1 MLCLISSSFS
11 MPQVQIEDQQGQA
24 VGQVLQVSSPS
35 QQDLQGITSAQL
47 VHPGE
52 LTEEQQQ
59 QVQDEFKLLLLRLVI
74 CIVACF

>member
-1 MLCLISSSFS
+1 

-24 VGQVLQVSSPS
+24 VGQVLQVASPS

-47 VHPGE
+47 VHQGE

-59 QVQDEFKLLLLRLVI
+59 QVQDEFKLVLLRLVT
-74 CIVACF
+74 